1 VFINTKHSTHAKIFK
16 AFSDETRLMVL
27 SLLQNGEK
35 CAYDLLEEVSI
46 GQSTLSHHMKILVE
60 GGIVIAR
67 KEGKWMYYS
76 INIAGCEKAVDLL
89 NSITSNNFNISQS
102 KRKHLSI
109 EHSTMGKNI
118 VPKKSV
124 AVQLM

>member
-1 VFINTKHSTHAKIFK
+1 MNTKHSTHAKIFK

-76 INIAGCEKAVDLL
+76 INNAGCEKAVDLL
-89 NSITSNNFNISQS
+89 NSITLNNFNISQN
-102 KRKHLSI
+102 KK
-109 EHSTMGKNI
+109 EHPTIAKNT